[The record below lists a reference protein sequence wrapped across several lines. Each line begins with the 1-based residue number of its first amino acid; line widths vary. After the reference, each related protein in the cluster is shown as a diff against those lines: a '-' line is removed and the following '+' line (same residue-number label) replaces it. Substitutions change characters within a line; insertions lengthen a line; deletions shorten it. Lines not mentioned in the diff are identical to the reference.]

1 MAQAIITK
9 IMNPTA
15 ARAQRVRVKATG
27 WNDSLTITWCD
38 DFGVYGN
45 HRAAAEE
52 LVKKLNAKM
61 DSEFKIVA
69 GGELPDQRGYAFI
82 VA

>member
-9 IMNPTA
+9 FMNPTA
-15 ARAQRVRVKATG
+15 TRDPRVKATG
-27 WNDSLTITWCD
+27 WNGSLTITWRD
-38 DFGVYGN
+38 DLGVYGN

-52 LVKKLNAKM
+52 LINKFNAKAGV
-61 DSEFKIVA
+61 EFEIVS
-69 GGELPDQRGYAFI
+69 GGELPDQSGYAFI

>member
-9 IMNPTA
+9 FVNPTA
-15 ARAQRVRVKATG
+15 TRDPRVKATG
-27 WNDSLTITWCD
+27 WNGSLTITWRD
-38 DFGVYGN
+38 DLGVYGN

-52 LVKKLNAKM
+52 LIKKFNAKAGV
-61 DSEFKIVA
+61 EFEILT
-69 GGELPDQRGYAFI
+69 GGELPDQSGYAFI

>member
-9 IMNPTA
+9 FVNPTA
-15 ARAQRVRVKATG
+15 ARAPRVKATG
-27 WNDSLTITWCD
+27 WNGSSTITWRD
-38 DFGVYGN
+38 DLGVYGN

-52 LVKKLNAKM
+52 LIKKLNAKAGV
-61 DSEFKIVA
+61 EFEILA
-69 GGELPDQRGYAFI
+69 GGELPDQSGYAFI

>member
-9 IMNPTA
+9 FMNPTA
-15 ARAQRVRVKATG
+15 TRNPRVKATG
-27 WNDSLTITWCD
+27 WNGSLTITWRD
-38 DFGVYGN
+38 DLGVYGN

-52 LVKKLNAKM
+52 LIKKFSDKAGV
-61 DSEFKIVA
+61 EFEIVS
-69 GGELPDQRGYAFI
+69 GGELPDQSCYAFI

>member
-15 ARAQRVRVKATG
+15 SRAQLVRVKATG
-27 WNDSLTITWCD
+27 WNDSLTITWRD
-38 DFGVYGN
+38 DLGVYGN

-61 DSEFKIVA
+61 DAEFKIVA
-69 GGELPDQRGYAFI
+69 RGELPDQRGYAFI

>member
-9 IMNPTA
+9 FMNPTA
-15 ARAQRVRVKATG
+15 TRDPRVKATS
-27 WNDSLTITWCD
+27 WNGSLTITWRD
-38 DFGVYGN
+38 DLGVYGN

-52 LVKKLNAKM
+52 LIKKFNHKAGV
-61 DSEFKIVA
+61 EFEILS
-69 GGELPDQRGYAFI
+69 GGELPDQSGYAFI

>member
-9 IMNPTA
+9 FVNPTA
-15 ARAQRVRVKATG
+15 ARAPRVKAIG
-27 WNDSLTITWCD
+27 WNGSVTITWRD
-38 DFGVYGN
+38 DLGVYGN

-52 LVKKLNAKM
+52 LINKFNAKAGV
-61 DSEFKIVA
+61 EFEILA
-69 GGELPDQRGYAFI
+69 GGELPDQSGYAFI